1 MMRFANEEIRRGD
14 IGPVDLEAKPA
25 MLDEGDASGP
35 HVGAANMLVDI
46 GDHVRADTDAQYL
59 AAIIES
65 SDDAIIS
72 KNLDGIITSW
82 NCGAQALF
90 GYKPEEVIG
99 KPVSILI
106 PPERADE
113 EPGILARL
121 RRGERI
127 DHYETIRRRKDGAL
141 VEISLTVS
149 PIRNVDGKV
158 VGASKIARDITERKR
173 AQEEQR
179 LIVNELK
186 HRMRNTLAT
195 VQAIATRTLHVSE
208 RDVFVAR
215 LTALG
220 RAHDLLTVEN
230 WNRAPLADVIG
241 RTLGPFQDKAHE
253 RFELQG
259 PENLWLNAGIAS
271 LLTMALHELAT
282 NAAKYGALSNQTGR
296 VRLTWEL
303 VKRDEANRLR
313 LCWTEFGGPTVKPPT
328 RTGFG
333 SFLVERVLK
342 AEGGEVNIEYKPE
355 GLVGVF
361 EVTC

>member
-1 MMRFANEEIRRGD
+1 M
-14 IGPVDLEAKPA
+14 
-25 MLDEGDASGP
+25 
-35 HVGAANMLVDI
+35 
-46 GDHVRADTDAQYL
+46 
-59 AAIIES
+59 
-65 SDDAIIS
+65 
-72 KNLDGIITSW
+72 
-82 NCGAQALF
+82 
-90 GYKPEEVIG
+90 
-99 KPVSILI
+99 
-106 PPERADE
+106 
-113 EPGILARL
+113 
-121 RRGERI
+121 
-127 DHYETIRRRKDGAL
+127 
-141 VEISLTVS
+141 
-149 PIRNVDGKV
+149 
-158 VGASKIARDITERKR
+158 
-173 AQEEQR
+173 
-179 LIVNELK
+179 
-186 HRMRNTLAT
+186 RMRNTLAT

-230 WNRAPLADVIG
+230 WNRAPLANVIG

-259 PENLWLNAGIAS
+259 PDNLWLNAGIAS

-282 NAAKYGALSNQTGR
+282 NAAKYGALSNPTGR

-313 LCWTEFGGPTVKPPT
+313 LCWSEFGGPTVKPPT

-355 GLVGVF
+355 GLVGVL